1 MTSQAA
7 QEWHE
12 LAQHLTQQ
20 HGTNPVAIVAYG
32 PALPQLQREHW
43 AAHVSGDAA
52 GLVFR
57 HAPHPHAHPE
67 PIAEGR
73 PQRTPDMYAPFAA
86 APQLQGADPWCQ
98 LEPEPEAE
106 L

>member
-1 MTSQAA
+1 M
-7 QEWHE
+7 
-12 LAQHLTQQ
+12 
-20 HGTNPVAIVAYG
+20 AYG
-32 PALPQLQREHW
+32 PALPQLQRERS

-57 HAPHPHAHPE
+57 RAPHPHAHPE

-73 PQRTPDMYAPFAA
+73 PQRPPDMYAPFAA
-86 APQLQGADPWCQ
+86 APQLQVADPWCQ
-98 LEPEPEAE
+98 LEPEPEAA